1 MKKTDIWLLSAY
13 RADSHAAWADWLVTN
28 FPEINW
34 HRLELPGRHF
44 RWRIRGNP
52 LSWLDKLPDRHP
64 DLIIAT
70 SMVDLATIKGLHPH
84 LANVPAYYYF
94 HENQFAYPV
103 SEHQARSIE
112 PQMVQLYGA
121 LAAQRLLFNS
131 NYNRGTF
138 LDGVDHLLQ
147 KMPDAVP
154 DGIRQK
160 LQSKCEIYPVPFEPI
175 PPAIEKDKK
184 LIVWNHRWEY
194 DKAPDL
200 FANAMLELAE
210 RGVDFRL
217 ALLGARS
224 PQTPEPLIWLREKL
238 NDRII
243 ADEKVDIKTYRQLLG
258 KAGIVVSTSLH
269 EFQGLSIMEAASA
282 GARPLVPD
290 ALCYPEQYAEQ
301 YRYPAGDQKELAK
314 RLEQWLNNELPP
326 VADVSAWYTTNLL
339 SNWKKLLGNL

>member
-1 MKKTDIWLLSAY
+1 
-13 RADSHAAWADWLVTN
+13 
-28 FPEINW
+28 
-34 HRLELPGRHF
+34 
-44 RWRIRGNP
+44 
-52 LSWLDKLPDRHP
+52 
-64 DLIIAT
+64 
-70 SMVDLATIKGLHPH
+70 
-84 LANVPAYYYF
+84 VPAYYYF

-160 LQSKCEIYPVPFEPI
+160 LQSKCEIYAVPFEPI

-282 GARPLVPD
+282 GAHPLVPD

-301 YRYPAGDQKELAK
+301 YRYPAGDQKELVE
-314 RLEQWLNNELPP
+314 RLEQWLTKELPP
-326 VADVSAWYTTNLL
+326 KVDVSAWYTTNLL